1 MYSSSPALR
10 YFLLSIAGSAAIVFL
25 SGCATPY
32 QPMSALGGYREI
44 QLAPNI
50 YRVMFFG
57 NGYTNGEL
65 AIEYALRR
73 CAELTQQNGCRYFG
87 ILGVADLSTQSSVT
101 IPGSAYTTGTLNI
114 NQIGGTAFGT
124 YNQRTFITPAQTLEF
139 DFPRPVITIQMVNGQ
154 IPGATLFDAGTVLA
168 NRLPGGP
175 NTNPGISGS
184 YSTEN
189 PGPRLDQDPKLRA
202 RVIAFVK
209 EMVASG
215 CSGSSLPS
223 PISFYAPNVVYNGKQ
238 VGRDFI
244 ARQIE
249 FAFTTF
255 PQRSAQLVSGPTIS
269 PPQNSGGCT
278 VNYEVVAILRNSHR
292 AFQATVSSQ
301 LNVELHGD
309 QLSITNA
316 SPRILHPHAIK

>member
-1 MYSSSPALR
+1 M
-10 YFLLSIAGSAAIVFL
+10 
-25 SGCATPY
+25 
-32 QPMSALGGYREI
+32 
-44 QLAPNI
+44 
-50 YRVMFFG
+50 
-57 NGYTNGEL
+57 
-65 AIEYALRR
+65 
-73 CAELTQQNGCRYFG
+73 
-87 ILGVADLSTQSSVT
+87 
-101 IPGSAYTTGTLNI
+101 
-114 NQIGGTAFGT
+114 
-124 YNQRTFITPAQTLEF
+124 
-139 DFPRPVITIQMVNGQ
+139 
-154 IPGATLFDAGTVLA
+154 
-168 NRLPGGP
+168 
-175 NTNPGISGS
+175 
-184 YSTEN
+184 
-189 PGPRLDQDPKLRA
+189 
-202 RVIAFVK
+202 IAFVK
-209 EMVASG
+209 EFVASG

-223 PISFYAPNVVYNGKQ
+223 PISFYAPNVVYNGKL

-255 PQRSAQLVSGPTIS
+255 PERSAQFVSGPTIS